1 MPKRPDD
8 PESRLREHRAH
19 IDSLDE
25 QLQELLAGRA
35 NHAQAIAKIKQESD
49 TDPLF
54 YRPER
59 ERQVLASVSKRH
71 QGPLP
76 EADVLR
82 IFREIMG
89 ACLALE
95 HKLVV
100 AYFGPEGSFTEGALR
115 KHFGGAVDAV
125 PMATIAEVFRCVTAK
140 TADFG
145 VVPVENSAE
154 GIVNHTHDLFIQSSL
169 VIVGEVVLRVRHQ
182 LMSSAQGLQ
191 DVKRVA
197 AHPQALAQCRE
208 WIEGHL
214 PHAEQVAVSNNAEAA
229 RRAVADPTM
238 AAIASVEAAARWKL
252 NILARNIED
261 APDNT
266 TRFFVIGRSPV
277 GPSGQDKTTLLLA
290 APNHPG
296 SLHALLEPFARR
308 AISLMRIESRPA
320 RRALWE
326 YVFFVDIAGHEED
339 AVIREALEELERDG
353 RIVRRLG
360 SYPQAI

>member
-1 MPKRPDD
+1 MPDHPDD
-8 PESRLREHRAH
+8 PEWQLREHRAQ
-19 IDSLDE
+19 IDAIDE
-25 QLQELLAGRA
+25 KIQELLATRA
-35 NHAQAIAKIKQESD
+35 GHAQAIAKIKQEIGGE
-49 TDPLF
+49 TVF

-59 ERQVLASVSKRH
+59 ERQVLARVLERH

-76 EADVLR
+76 QEDVVR

-95 HKLVV
+95 HKLTV

-115 KHFGGAVDAV
+115 KHFGSAVEAL
-125 PMATIAEVFRCVTAK
+125 PAPTIAEVFRRVAARS
-140 TADFG
+140 ADFG

-154 GIVNHTHDLFIQSSL
+154 GIVSHTHDLFMQSSL
-169 VIVGEVVLRVRHQ
+169 VIVGEVVLRVHHQ
-182 LMSSAQGLQ
+182 LMSLAPHLE

-208 WIEGHL
+208 WIGHNL
-214 PHAEQVAVSNNAEAA
+214 PGREMVAVSNNAEAA
-229 RRAVADPTM
+229 RQAALDPSL
-238 AAIASVEAAARWKL
+238 AAIASREAAARWQL
-252 NILARNIED
+252 GILVSNIED

-266 TRFFVIGRSPV
+266 TRFFVIGRTPA
-277 GPSGQDKTTLLLA
+277 GPSGHDKTSLLLS
-290 APNHPG
+290 APHAPG

-308 AISLMRIESRPA
+308 GLSLLRIESRPA

-326 YVFFVDIAGHEED
+326 YVFFVDIVGHQSD
-339 AVIREALEELERDG
+339 APVAEALLELEGEG